1 MPAELFV
8 YVRYPEMFLGA
19 NVGLRVGE
27 ALGEVLLLVHPATQT
42 VAVSRRAT
50 IITKKCFRILES
62 H

>member
-1 MPAELFV
+1 
-8 YVRYPEMFLGA
+8 MFLGA

-27 ALGEVLLLVHPATQT
+27 ALGEVLLLVHPAAQT
-42 VAVSRRAT
+42 VAVSSRAT